1 MLSTNLRITLVVA
14 LVCYFVI
21 ILIFL
26 KNKTLELKYTLLWI
40 LAGFIMAILVAYPSL
55 LQIFVRI
62 VGIES
67 NMNGLFI
74 FCIAFLMILVM
85 SLTAIVSNQNRKIR
99 KLIQIQSLMGKKI
112 EDLEKIMKE
121 SVEK

>member
-1 MLSTNLRITLVVA
+1 MLSTNLRVTLVVA

-21 ILIFL
+21 MLIFL

-40 LAGFIMAILVAYPSL
+40 LAGLIMAILVAYPRL
-55 LQIFVRI
+55 LQIFVTM

>member
-40 LAGFIMAILVAYPSL
+40 LAGFIMAILVAYPRL
-55 LQIFVRI
+55 LQIFVTM

-74 FCIAFLMILVM
+74 FCIAFLIMLVM
-85 SLTAIVSNQNRKIR
+85 ALTAIVSNQNRKIR
-99 KLIQIQSLMGKKI
+99 KLVQTQSI
-112 EDLEKIMKE
+112 LEKEIKDI
-121 SVEK
+121 KKCCLDANDL